1 MKNETTPTH
10 RRTQMKNQLAANTVN
25 FRVARRLDEV
35 AQILASQG
43 ANPFRVQAYRHA
55 AETLRHLTRPAEEI
69 LRQEGEPGLRKLPG
83 IGERL
88 ARSIATLLITGR
100 LPMLDRLRGKSESG
114 ALLAS
119 VPGIGKSLAARLR
132 RELGIDTL
140 EQLESAAHDGRLRA
154 ITGIGN
160 KRVAGIIDSLSAR
173 LGRVRP
179 IRPVHKAT
187 EAAIAELLDVDRE
200 YREKATAGALPTIA
214 PHRFN
219 PNRETWLPILHS
231 NRGERHYTAMFSN
244 TARAHQMG
252 KTRDWVILYY
262 DGPGRRT
269 TVYRDHQPARSRSSA
284 RELSADGK
292 ANVLSTIGKRHFTAC
307 RLITRTKRLKIRRR
321 LPTKRLDNTTVVE
334 NSISSQERSSP
345 CG

>member
-1 MKNETTPTH
+1 MKNH
-10 RRTQMKNQLAANTVN
+10 SVGKDLN
-25 FRVARRLDEV
+25 FRIALRLEEV
-35 AQILASQG
+35 AQILEAQR

-55 AETLRHLTRPAEEI
+55 ANTLRHLTRPAEEI

-119 VPGIGKSLAARLR
+119 VPGIGKSLAARLH

-140 EQLESAAHDGRLRA
+140 EQLETAAHDGRLRA
-154 ITGIGN
+154 ISGIGN

-179 IRPVHKAT
+179 IRAVQETAEPAIT
-187 EAAIAELLDVDRE
+187 EILDVDRE
-200 YREKATAGALPTIA
+200 YRDKAAAGALPTIA
-214 PHRFN
+214 PRRFN
-219 PNRETWLPILHS
+219 PSREAWLPILHS
-231 NRGERHYTAMFSN
+231 KRGERHYMAMFSN

-252 KTRDWVILYY
+252 KTRDWLVIYY
-262 DGPGRRT
+262 DGRDGERQCTVITSQRGPLIGERIVRGRESECLEF
-269 TVYRDHQPARSRSSA
+269 YRQAKTHSVPTD
-284 RELSADGK
+284 SADQ
-292 ANVLSTIGKRHFTAC
+292 
-307 RLITRTKRLKIRRR
+307 
-321 LPTKRLDNTTVVE
+321 TVQH
-334 NSISSQERSSP
+334 SAPAPRQAA
-345 CG
+345 G